1 MLNKSEKINIRGRCL
16 TCSVQIQFS
25 YLDILHQRLVKSTD
39 EELVGIEGSGTFCIP
54 VTYGWLLK
62 ITYGKCKMARR
73 WHNTCEAITNS
84 TASVLTQAKVPLSPV
99 FGVVPLGDSTAG
111 EPNQENPP
119 ITQSAGFHSRRT
131 CP

>member
-1 MLNKSEKINIRGRCL
+1 MNIRGRCL

-25 YLDILHQRLVKSTD
+25 YLDILHQRLVESIH
-39 EELVGIEGSGTFCIP
+39 EEPAGIEGSGTFRIP
-54 VTYGWLLK
+54 VNYEWLLK

-84 TASVLTQAKVPLSPV
+84 TASVLTQAEVSPV

-111 EPNQENPP
+111 EPN
-119 ITQSAGFHSRRT
+119 
-131 CP
+131 